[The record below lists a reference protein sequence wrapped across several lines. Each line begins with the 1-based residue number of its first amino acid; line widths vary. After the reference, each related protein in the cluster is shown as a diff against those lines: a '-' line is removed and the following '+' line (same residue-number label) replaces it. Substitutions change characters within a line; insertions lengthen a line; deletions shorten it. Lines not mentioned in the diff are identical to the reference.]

1 MVKKNAPP
9 EDAETKPA
17 HPRHYR
23 GSMDTQ
29 RERVGCLSEITTA
42 VSLSGVLAETGRE
55 AGDAWSDCQG

>member
-1 MVKKNAPP
+1 MHHQKTRKQNQHIPGTTEAAWTP
-9 EDAETKPA
+9 
-17 HPRHYR
+17 
-23 GSMDTQ
+23 

>member
-29 RERVGCLSEITTA
+29 REREWVAFLRSQQQ
-42 VSLSGVLAETGRE
+42 SP
-55 AGDAWSDCQG
+55 

>member
-1 MVKKNAPP
+1 MQHIPGTTEA
-9 EDAETKPA
+9 AWT
-17 HPRHYR
+17 PRE
-23 GSMDTQ
+23 